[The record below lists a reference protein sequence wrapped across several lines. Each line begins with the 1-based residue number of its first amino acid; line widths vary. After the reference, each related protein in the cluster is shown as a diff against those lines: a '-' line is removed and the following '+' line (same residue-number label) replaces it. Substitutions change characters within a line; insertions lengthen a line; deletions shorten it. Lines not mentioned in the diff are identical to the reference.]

1 MSFTQMLFAADFC
14 PPFDPGLKFSK
25 KSKTSRPAEIH
36 PVFIWAYEYGSD
48 IENSWQNQK
57 KIAKNLTLISQTKFC
72 LNFSL
77 VLFGDRRS
85 AISPNKAALI
95 LRYLANY

>member
-1 MSFTQMLFAADFC
+1 MIKKKKIVSFKSEISCELKWSKPSFSKKILVDLMSFTQMLFAADFC

-36 PVFIWAYEYGSD
+36 PVFIWAYKYGSD

-57 KIAKNLTLISQTKFC
+57 IFQSIS
-72 LNFSL
+72 
-77 VLFGDRRS
+77 R
-85 AISPNKAALI
+85 
-95 LRYLANY
+95 

>member
-36 PVFIWAYEYGSD
+36 PVFIWAYKYGSD
-48 IENSWQNQK
+48 MEISWQNQK
-57 KIAKNLTLISQTKFC
+57 IFESIS
-72 LNFSL
+72 
-77 VLFGDRRS
+77 R
-85 AISPNKAALI
+85 
-95 LRYLANY
+95 

>member
-36 PVFIWAYEYGSD
+36 PVFISAYKYGSG
-48 IENSWQNQK
+48 EHSW
-57 KIAKNLTLISQTKFC
+57 
-72 LNFSL
+72 
-77 VLFGDRRS
+77 GG
-85 AISPNKAALI
+85 AALMFAVK
-95 LRYLANY
+95 LSKW